1 LAVKRLSGSALAGQV
16 HPERPSIQPSR
27 PQPGLGRLDTAG
39 YGARGDGGRQAGL
52 RITSRGGWVC
62 DGRRG
67 GKARRGGRRRK
78 ARWGFARS
86 LRREA
91 RLWQASALHAVARG
105 VVPRSRTPPTDLE
118 LYLKQI
124 DESPLLS
131 ADEEKHL
138 ARKIINEGCMA
149 SREHMIRSNLRL
161 VVAIAKRYMNRGLSL
176 QDLIEE
182 GNVGLV
188 KAVEGFDPDMGARFS
203 TYGCW
208 WIKQG
213 IKRALI
219 NAVQPIHIPAYMVEL
234 IAKWKRASRL
244 LEEKLGRTPTVQE
257 LAEEMDLPAKK
268 VRIIKKA
275 VKASR
280 RPSQTGSGAEGE
292 GPMLS
297 EMVADARTP
306 SPQDQ
311 VLLADDLET
320 IGKLLEAIDDREAKI
335 LRLRYGLNGDE
346 PLTLKEIG
354 VHVGLTRER
363 VRQIEI
369 EALKKL
375 NARLESDRPLS
386 AAKAQVQAKAR
397 AAARAAG

>member
-1 LAVKRLSGSALAGQV
+1 M
-16 HPERPSIQPSR
+16 
-27 PQPGLGRLDTAG
+27 
-39 YGARGDGGRQAGL
+39 
-52 RITSRGGWVC
+52 
-62 DGRRG
+62 
-67 GKARRGGRRRK
+67 
-78 ARWGFARS
+78 ARS
-86 LRREA
+86 RRV
-91 RLWQASALHAVARG
+91 Q
-105 VVPRSRTPPTDLE
+105 TDLE